1 MRHFADLFRRV
12 DETTKTNEKVRALV
26 DFFGVASDE
35 DKLWAIGLFT
45 HRRPRRTVKTALLRT
60 WASEIANIPAWIF
73 EESYHIVGDLAETIA
88 LVLPDGG
95 RNEDKDL
102 SYWIEY
108 LIDLRGKDEAVIK
121 DSIIQAWQSLP
132 KEERFIFNK
141 LITGGWRIGV
151 SQKLITKALAQYLD
165 VDDATIAH
173 RLMGDWTPDKTTF
186 QRLLLEDHASDQL
199 SKPYPFYLAYAFDL
213 EFDDLGTEEGWIAER
228 KWDGIRGQLIKR
240 SGELFLWSRG
250 EELITDKFPE
260 FNALLDIKADNF
272 VLDGEIMPYKDGPLS
287 FNQLQTRI
295 GRKNVSKK
303 ILESTPVKLIAYD
316 LLELDGIDLRHRSM
330 AERRTLL
337 EGLHREK
344 LDESGVV
351 LLSELVP
358 FESWEDLVEERAL
371 SRSLKCEG
379 LMLKKKDSPYQ
390 SGRKRGDW
398 WKWKI
403 DPMTIDAIMLY
414 AQRGHGRRANL
425 YTDYTFAVWDGEALV
440 PFAKAYSG
448 LTDKE
453 FREITQWVKKNTKE
467 RFGPVASVHPVQVFE
482 VAFEGINAS
491 KRHKSGLAVRFPRIH
506 RWRKDKPA
514 SEAGTLEELKGLIE
528 D

>member
-95 RNEDKDL
+95 ANEDKDL
-102 SYWIEY
+102 SFWIDY

-121 DSIIQAWQSLP
+121 DSIIQAWQILP

-151 SQKLITKALAQYLD
+151 SQKLITKALAQYLN

-213 EFDDLGTEEGWIAER
+213 EFDCH
-228 KWDGIRGQLIKR
+228 
-240 SGELFLWSRG
+240 
-250 EELITDKFPE
+250 
-260 FNALLDIKADNF
+260 
-272 VLDGEIMPYKDGPLS
+272 
-287 FNQLQTRI
+287 
-295 GRKNVSKK
+295 
-303 ILESTPVKLIAYD
+303 IL
-316 LLELDGIDLRHRSM
+316 
-330 AERRTLL
+330 
-337 EGLHREK
+337 
-344 LDESGVV
+344 
-351 LLSELVP
+351 
-358 FESWEDLVEERAL
+358 
-371 SRSLKCEG
+371 CE
-379 LMLKKKDSPYQ
+379 
-390 SGRKRGDW
+390 
-398 WKWKI
+398 
-403 DPMTIDAIMLY
+403 
-414 AQRGHGRRANL
+414 
-425 YTDYTFAVWDGEALV
+425 
-440 PFAKAYSG
+440 
-448 LTDKE
+448 
-453 FREITQWVKKNTKE
+453 
-467 RFGPVASVHPVQVFE
+467 
-482 VAFEGINAS
+482 
-491 KRHKSGLAVRFPRIH
+491 
-506 RWRKDKPA
+506 
-514 SEAGTLEELKGLIE
+514 
-528 D
+528 